1 MLKLRYGRKGKGINK
16 LLERWSS
23 YKFQVIRKT
32 FTDKWLLEALFF
44 RHLTLEK
51 IMKSL
56 YVNKTGLNAPL
67 IHDLVKLAD
76 KVGIELNIE
85 NVEMLTALNKFN
97 IEGRYP
103 DYRKKLR
110 ENINKKH
117 AREVFN
123 KSNEF
128 FKWTLNQL
136 KKQKKK

>member
-1 MLKLRYGRKGKGINK
+1 
-16 LLERWSS
+16 
-23 YKFQVIRKT
+23 
-32 FTDKWLLEALFF
+32 
-44 RHLTLEK
+44 
-51 IMKSL
+51 MKSL

>member
-1 MLKLRYGRKGKGINK
+1 
-16 LLERWSS
+16 
-23 YKFQVIRKT
+23 
-32 FTDKWLLEALFF
+32 
-44 RHLTLEK
+44 
-51 IMKSL
+51 
-56 YVNKTGLNAPL
+56 
-67 IHDLVKLAD
+67 
-76 KVGIELNIE
+76 
-85 NVEMLTALNKFN
+85 MLTALNKFN